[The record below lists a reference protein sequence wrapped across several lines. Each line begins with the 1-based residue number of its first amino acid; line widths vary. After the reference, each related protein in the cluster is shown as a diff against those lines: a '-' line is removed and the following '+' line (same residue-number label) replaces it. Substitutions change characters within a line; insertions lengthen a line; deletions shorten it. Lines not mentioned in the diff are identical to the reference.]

1 MTSANNNYSHYNGT
15 ECYYKHSFS
24 SFVYTDG
31 VKALAMDCNAYWLI
45 DLVISHQLA
54 PKVRAEAFQVWQ
66 LQKEKETFYKVVATD
81 GNDKV
86 IATQQIP
93 FSDFPYDG
101 CTVWL
106 VDGVLMLPSEY

>member
-1 MTSANNNYSHYNGT
+1 MKNANDTYAHYNGT
-15 ECYYKHSFS
+15 ECYYKHPFS

-31 VKALAMDCNAYWLI
+31 VKALAMDCEAYWLI

-54 PKVRAEAFQVWQ
+54 PRVRAETFQVWK
-66 LQKEKETFYKVVATD
+66 LERVEEDAFKVVATD

-93 FSDFPYDG
+93 YSDFPYDSG
-101 CTVWL
+101 KVWL
-106 VDGVLMLPSEY
+106 MDGVLMLPSEY